1 MAEACA
7 QPPPLIVGSR
17 FLVFHY
23 HYYSATLNM
32 CCCYCCLK
40 GLLILPIL
48 GFGYS
53 VFYIYIY
60 IYVCTY
66 IYIHIHIS
74 YHIISHHITS
84 HHITS
89 HHITSYHI
97 ISYHII
103 SYHIISYHIISYIYI
118 YIQIFKGGI
127 TGGIG
132 LQGLT
137 VLNFQDC
144 QGLGCRGCAFTVYC
158 CLGLQDLWWGSMGRQ
173 VTLRIPG
180 TTNLACRCKMRFP
193 WRSWEATTTR
203 STKKNMLSN
212 DSETKSQT
220 FGDPTY
226 PKLYTPKLPNGREV

>member
-1 MAEACA
+1 M
-7 QPPPLIVGSR
+7 
-17 FLVFHY
+17 
-23 HYYSATLNM
+23 
-32 CCCYCCLK
+32 
-40 GLLILPIL
+40 
-48 GFGYS
+48 
-53 VFYIYIY
+53 YIYIY
-60 IYVCTY
+60 TYTY
-66 IYIHIHIS
+66 IIS
-74 YHIISHHITS
+74 YHITSHHITS

-89 HHITSYHI
+89 HHIISYHI

-103 SYHIISYHIISYIYI
+103 SYHIISYHIIYIYI
-118 YIQIFKGGI
+118 YSNIQRGYHRGYRAAGSHGI
-127 TGGIG
+127 ELPG
-132 LQGLT
+132 LP
-137 VLNFQDC
+137 
-144 QGLGCRGCAFTVYC
+144 GLGCRGCAFTVYC